1 MLQPAERPGL
11 LNSNQVADFA
21 LVFSVLRIELLR
33 AFQDLP
39 ELGMRNS
46 APTGNDYGLI
56 HFIGDHLPDSGF
68 PKMPLR
74 NIRLLRL
81 GFRRRGSTFSCYSL
95 FTHV

>member
-11 LNSNQVADFA
+11 LNSNQVPDFA
-21 LVFSVLRIELLR
+21 PVFSVMRIELLR
-33 AFQDLP
+33 AFHDLP

-46 APTGNDYGLI
+46 AHNGNDYGLI

-74 NIRLLRL
+74 NISLLRL
-81 GFRRRGSTFSCYSL
+81 AFRRRRSHFICYSL